1 MKELALNILDIA
13 ENSVR
18 AGAAHIEIS
27 VADAGSRRT
36 LTITDDGCGM
46 DEALLRRV
54 TDPFATTRTTR
65 PVGLGLPLLKLA
77 AEQTGGTLTIASRT
91 DRPSEAACAETFAA
105 GCAHGTRV
113 RAEFDTGH
121 IDCVPMGDL
130 PATMVTLVQGNPEID
145 VSLTLDLT
153 GMAEPFRLD
162 TRQMREVLGGDV
174 PLDAPEVLL
183 WLRESVAEAMETAGT
198 DGFCNNENERKNVL

>member
-1 MKELALNILDIA
+1 M
-13 ENSVR
+13 
-18 AGAAHIEIS
+18 
-27 VADAGSRRT
+27 
-36 LTITDDGCGM
+36 
-46 DEALLRRV
+46 
-54 TDPFATTRTTR
+54 
-65 PVGLGLPLLKLA
+65 PL
-77 AEQTGGTLTIASRT
+77 
-91 DRPSEAACAETFAA
+91 
-105 GCAHGTRV
+105 
-113 RAEFDTGH
+113 
-121 IDCVPMGDL
+121 GDL

-162 TRQMREVLGGDV
+162 TQQMREVLGGDV